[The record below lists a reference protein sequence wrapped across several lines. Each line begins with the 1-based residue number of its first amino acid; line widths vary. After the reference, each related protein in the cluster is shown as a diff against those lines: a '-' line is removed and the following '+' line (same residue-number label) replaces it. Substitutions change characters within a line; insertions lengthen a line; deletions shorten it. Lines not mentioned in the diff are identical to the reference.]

1 LRLSGVNV
9 INYLQ
14 EKHVAHLQWAA
25 TRGVELDAVL
35 GQKECNI

>member
-14 EKHVAHLQWAA
+14 EKPVAHLQWAA
-25 TRGVELDAVL
+25 TRDVELDAVL
-35 GQKECNI
+35 GHKVCSL